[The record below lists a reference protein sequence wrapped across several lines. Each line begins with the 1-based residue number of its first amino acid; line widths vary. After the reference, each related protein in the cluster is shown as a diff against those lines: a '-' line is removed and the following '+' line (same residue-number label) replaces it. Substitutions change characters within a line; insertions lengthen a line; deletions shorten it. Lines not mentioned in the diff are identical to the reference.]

1 MHDQNCHRRLPPD
14 IEQERT
20 FMTASHLAPPL
31 RLDRPLE
38 VGQRD
43 WSQREFYLLMSG
55 LVIPRPIGWISTI
68 SAAGIRNV
76 APYSCFN
83 MMGNDPPYVAFGS
96 TGAKDSLA
104 NLREV
109 PEFVVN
115 IASMHVLEKV
125 NLTAADFP
133 PDEDEF
139 QWAGLGSEPSA
150 KVRPFRVADAK
161 AHLECELK
169 QVVSDHNTHIVLG
182 RVVHAHVDP
191 SVWKEGR
198 VNPRLLDPICRLG
211 GSAYAALGEF
221 VGLAQPAWSD
231 VKATRSAT

>member
-1 MHDQNCHRRLPPD
+1 MDRHSSS
-14 IEQERT
+14 IQERT
-20 FMTASHLAPPL
+20 NMTASHDVPPF

-43 WSQREFYLLMSG
+43 WSQREFYLLMAA
-55 LVIPRPIGWISTI
+55 LIIPRPVGWISTI
-68 SAAGIRNV
+68 SAAGTRNL

-125 NLTAADFP
+125 DLTAVEFP

-139 QWAGLGSEPSA
+139 QWAGLNSEPSA
-150 KVRPFRVADAK
+150 KIRPCRVAEAK
-161 AHLECELK
+161 AHIECELR

-182 RVVHAHVDP
+182 RVVHVHVDP

-198 VNPRLLDPICRLG
+198 VNPRLLDPVCRLG
-211 GSAYAALGEF
+211 GSAYAALGEL
-221 VGLAQPAWSD
+221 VSLARPAWSD
-231 VKATRSAT
+231 LKANGRAT